1 MKKAKKISELS
12 DQKLEEYSVIAAD
25 SILLYDAL
33 FDESEKGLIDLAK
46 ELATE
51 CKRRENMK

>member
-1 MKKAKKISELS
+1 MKKAKKNSKLS
-12 DQKLEEYSVIAAD
+12 DQELKEYSVIAAD

-33 FDESEKGLIDLAK
+33 FDEPEKGLIDLAK

-51 CKRRENMK
+51 CKRRENMQ